1 MRFTTAQIN
10 LSVIA
15 HDLQRGIEV
24 TAKPNHTDLQNVLA
38 AALAHNPGKI
48 ALRVDDKQLDYAELD
63 RLVSA
68 VAAGLQR
75 SGIEPGD
82 RVGWLLPNSLEA
94 VLTTMAC
101 WRIDA
106 IVVPLNY
113 RYVAEEALDV
123 LQRTS
128 ARLLV
133 FHASREAVALPY
145 LEAHPAT
152 LAFEVGA
159 DKNSPRRSFDELLN
173 HGALA
178 HSVPVTPE
186 SPALIL
192 FTSGSTGHPKG
203 VVHSHYS
210 AFQGID
216 ISRQTFDFN
225 ESDVVLVG
233 KPISHAGGLQTQML
247 PALLVGAEVVLAV
260 KPSPEQ
266 AVKLINQYR
275 VTEYG
280 MLASDLLDFVE
291 YLEAHAK
298 SLPSLKN
305 GIGSGDSVPTDL
317 HHRFRD
323 LLGWE
328 VMEGSGMTEINGYY
342 SANPRYGKRKWGSI
356 GLPTPG
362 AALRIVGEDGSDCGV
377 NEVGEIMV
385 KIPSATIGYWENAE
399 ATAALFEDGWLHSG
413 DLARF
418 DEDGY
423 FWFVG
428 RKKLMIIRRGSNIAP
443 AEVESVIDEHPA
455 VHASVV
461 VGVRDPRDGQVP
473 VACVALI
480 GGEGS
485 VSEPELSG
493 FVSQHLAE
501 YKCPVRYLFLPELP
515 RTSTG
520 KFDRQQLHDLAESRF
535 GA

>member
-1 MRFTTAQIN
+1 MSN
-10 LSVIA
+10 S
-15 HDLQRGIEV
+15 
-24 TAKPNHTDLQNVLA
+24 TDLQDLLRA
-38 AALAHNPGKI
+38 GLGKDARKV
-48 ALRVDDKQLDYAELD
+48 ALRVDGRQISYQELD
-63 RLVSA
+63 SLVGA

-82 RVGWLLPNSLEA
+82 RVAWLLPNSLEA
-94 VLTTMAC
+94 VLTTLAC
-101 WRIDA
+101 WRIGA

-145 LEAHPAT
+145 LAAHPTT
-152 LAFEVGA
+152 LAFEVSAEQG
-159 DKNSPRRSFDELLN
+159 SSRPSFNELLD

-178 HSVPVTPE
+178 QGAPMTPE

-203 VVHSHYS
+203 VVHSHFS

-216 ISRQTFDFN
+216 ISRQIFDFSD
-225 ESDVVLVG
+225 EDVVLVG
-233 KPISHAGGLQTQML
+233 KPISHAGGLQTQMM
-247 PALLVGAEVVLAV
+247 PAFLVGAEVVLAV
-260 KPSPEQ
+260 KPSPED
-266 AVKLINQYR
+266 AVRLINQHGA
-275 VTEYG
+275 TEYG

-291 YLEAHAK
+291 YLELH
-298 SLPSLKN
+298 SEQLPTLKN

-356 GLPTPG
+356 GLPVPG
-362 AALRIVGEDGSDCGV
+362 GELRLVGDDGRDCG
-377 NEVGEIMV
+377 EGEIGEILIKV
-385 KIPSATIGYWENAE
+385 PSATIGYWENE
-399 ATAALFEDGWLHSG
+399 GATAALFENGWLHSG

-443 AEVESVIDEHPA
+443 AEVENIIDEHPA

-461 VGVRDPRDGQVP
+461 VGVRDRRDGQVP

-480 GGEGS
+480 DESNSAAKQELVGY
-485 VSEPELSG
+485 VSE
-493 FVSQHLAE
+493 HLAE
-501 YKCPVRYLFLPELP
+501 YKCPVQYIFVSELP
-515 RTSTG
+515 RTGTG
-520 KFDRQQLHDLAESRF
+520 KFDRRQLHELAESKY
-535 GA
+535 GS

>member
-1 MRFTTAQIN
+1 LRFTYGLKQGEQ
-10 LSVIA
+10 L
-15 HDLQRGIEV
+15 V
-24 TAKPNHTDLQNVLA
+24 TDTPNCTDLQNLLVT
-38 AALAHNPGKI
+38 ALNNRPEKI
-48 ALRVDDKQLDYAELD
+48 ALRVDDRQISYAELD
-63 RLVSA
+63 RLVGA
-68 VAAGLQR
+68 VSAGLQR
-75 SGIEPGD
+75 SGIAPGE
-82 RVGWLLPNSLEA
+82 RVAWLLPNSLEA
-94 VLTTMAC
+94 VLTTLAC
-101 WRIDA
+101 WRIGA

-152 LAFEVGA
+152 LAFEVSSQVSSA
-159 DKNSPRRSFDELLN
+159 RQSFVELLD
-173 HGALA
+173 HGVVTQA
-178 HSVPVTPE
+178 VPMTPE

-203 VVHSHYS
+203 VVHSHFS

-216 ISRQTFDFN
+216 ISRQIFDFN
-225 ESDVVLVG
+225 NNDVVLVG
-233 KPISHAGGLQTQML
+233 KPISHAGGLQTQMM
-247 PALLVGAEVVLAV
+247 PTFLVGGEVVLAV
-260 KPSPEQ
+260 KPSPED
-266 AVKLINQYR
+266 AVRLINEYS

-291 YLEAHAK
+291 YLEAHSQ
-298 SLPSLKN
+298 SLPTLRN

-356 GLPTPG
+356 GLPSPG
-362 AALRIVGEDGSDCGV
+362 GELRLVDDSGRDCGAEV
-377 NEVGEIMV
+377 VGEIMV
-385 KIPSATIGYWENAE
+385 KIASATIGYWQDEK
-399 ATAALFEDGWLHSG
+399 ATAALFENGWLHSG

-418 DEDGY
+418 DDEGY

-443 AEVESVIDEHPA
+443 AEVENVIDEHPA

-461 VGVRDPRDGQVP
+461 VGVRDRRDGQVP

-480 GGEGS
+480 DAGNSAAEQELPRY
-485 VSEPELSG
+485 VSE
-493 FVSQHLAE
+493 HLAE
-501 YKCPVRYLFLPELP
+501 YKCPVQYLFLPELP
-515 RTSTG
+515 RTGTG
-520 KFDRQQLHDLAESRF
+520 KFDRQELHELAKSRF

>member
-1 MRFTTAQIN
+1 MA
-10 LSVIA
+10 
-15 HDLQRGIEV
+15 V
-24 TAKPNHTDLQNVLA
+24 TGMPNRSNLQNLLDV
-38 AALAHNPGKI
+38 ALARNPEKI
-48 ALRVDDKQLDYAELD
+48 ALRTDDKQLDYAELD

-68 VAAGLQR
+68 VAAGLQH

-101 WRIDA
+101 WRIGA

-113 RYVAEEALDV
+113 RYVADEALDV
-123 LQRTS
+123 LRRTG

-133 FHASREAVALPY
+133 FHSSREAVALPY
-145 LEAHPAT
+145 LEGHPAT
-152 LAFEVGA
+152 LAFEVGS
-159 DKNSPRRSFDELLN
+159 DENSPRRPFDELLD
-173 HGALA
+173 HGALG
-178 HSVPVTPE
+178 HFVPVTPE

-203 VVHSHYS
+203 VVHSQES

-216 ISRQTFDFN
+216 ISRQIFDFN
-225 ESDVVLVG
+225 EKDVVLVG
-233 KPISHAGGLQTQML
+233 KPISHAGGLQTQMM
-247 PALLVGAEVVLAV
+247 PAFLVGAEVVLAV
-260 KPSPEQ
+260 KPSPEE
-266 AVKLINQYR
+266 AVRLINQYR

-291 YLEAHAK
+291 YLEAHTEQ
-298 SLPSLKN
+298 LPTLKN

-328 VMEGSGMTEINGYY
+328 VMEGAGMTEINGYY
-342 SANPRYGKRKWGSI
+342 SVNPRYGKRKWGSI
-356 GLPTPG
+356 GLPAPG
-362 AALRIVGEDGSDCGV
+362 GELRLVDHSGRDCVAG
-377 NEVGEIMV
+377 EVGEIMV
-385 KIPSATIGYWENAE
+385 RIPSATIGYWQDEE
-399 ATAALFEDGWLHSG
+399 ATAQLFEDGWLHSG

-418 DEDGY
+418 DADGY

-443 AEVESVIDEHPA
+443 AEVENVIDEHPA

-461 VGVRDPRDGQVP
+461 VGVRDRRDGQVP
-473 VACVALI
+473 VACVVLVDEDNAVAEQVL
-480 GGEGS
+480 S
-485 VSEPELSG
+485 SYVSE
-493 FVSQHLAE
+493 HLAE
-501 YKCPVRYLFLPELP
+501 YKCPVHYIFLPELP
-515 RTSTG
+515 RTGTG
-520 KFDRQQLHDLAESRF
+520 KFDRQQLNALAESRY